1 MFLKLL
7 GYPTITIKI
16 HIDFNNIF
24 KKFIPYFDK
33 DFLYHVFLSTKEIT
47 ELFN

>member
-7 GYPTITIKI
+7 GYPTIAIKI

-33 DFLYHVFLSTKEIT
+33 DFLYHFL
-47 ELFN
+47 F